1 MGLLSSI
8 AAALS
13 QGVGNGMVASAK
25 WGIEEEAQRKKEA
38 ADDARLKEQLK
49 RYDDDRQS
57 RDKYYAGLLEESK
70 NERLSRA
77 EQARLDRE
85 SNERIAGMR
94 ASSVGGSGESSSLR
108 ELKFID
114 SQITSFDNTIED
126 LNKAYAAEGD
136 KEKQKAIAGQIDTW
150 RAKRQAF
157 VTSDIVRQTIAS
169 NGKLGQLY
177 GAALYGGA
185 STADPA
191 QAQEGNI
198 PASLVVPP
206 PRAVVKPEGGL
217 GAGLLSQMQ
226 SAEIQS
232 AQEAS
237 AQTPESVP
245 VNTWDTATDAI
256 RSRYGATGGG
266 NPRVPDMDFSKLK
279 APQGGWRSPIR
290 TKEVQYKNGQK
301 GYTFE
306 LAD

>member
-1 MGLLSSI
+1 MSLLGSI

-13 QGVGNGMVASAK
+13 DGVGGGMVQNAK
-25 WGIEEEAQRKKEA
+25 WGEEKAAQAKKEA

-49 RYDDDRQS
+49 RYDDDRKS
-57 RDKYYAGLLEESK
+57 RDKYYAGMLEESK

-114 SQITSFDNTIED
+114 SQITSLDNTIED
-126 LNKAYAAEGD
+126 LNKAYAAEVD
-136 KEKQKAIAGQIDTW
+136 PEKQKAIAGQIDTW

-177 GAALYGGA
+177 GAALYGVA

-206 PRAVVKPEGGL
+206 PRAVVKPGEGGL
-217 GAGLLSQMQ
+217 LNKM
-226 SAEIQS
+226 SANQNGYTGS
-232 AQEAS
+232 KPNYPNSSYFTNPQ
-237 AQTPESVP
+237 
-245 VNTWDTATDAI
+245 VNDSDVTSKYLYRQGGTTAADAANAI
-256 RSRYGATGGG
+256 
-266 NPRVPDMDFSKLK
+266 SKL
-279 APQGGWRSPIR
+279 
-290 TKEVQYKNGQK
+290 
-301 GYTFE
+301 GYH
-306 LAD
+306 LPDAY

>member
-1 MGLLSSI
+1 MSLLGSI

-13 QGVGNGMVASAK
+13 EGVGGGMLQNAK
-25 WGIEEEAQRKKEA
+25 WGEEKAAQAKKEA

-49 RYDDDRQS
+49 RYDDDRKS

-70 NERLSRA
+70 NERQSRA

-114 SQITSFDNTIED
+114 SQITGFDNTIED
-126 LNKAYAAEGD
+126 LNKAYAAEVD
-136 KEKQKAIAGQIDTW
+136 PEKQKAIAGQIDAW

-157 VTSDIVRQTIAS
+157 VTSDIVQQNIAS

-206 PRAVVKPEGGL
+206 PRAVVKPGDGGL
-217 GAGLLSQMQ
+217 LNKM
-226 SAEIQS
+226 SANQNGYTGS
-232 AQEAS
+232 KPNYPNSSYFTNPQ
-237 AQTPESVP
+237 
-245 VNTWDTATDAI
+245 VNDSDVTSKYLYRQGGTTAADARNAI
-256 RSRYGATGGG
+256 
-266 NPRVPDMDFSKLK
+266 SKL
-279 APQGGWRSPIR
+279 
-290 TKEVQYKNGQK
+290 
-301 GYTFE
+301 GYH
-306 LAD
+306 LPDVY

>member
-49 RYDDDRQS
+49 RHDDDRQS

-108 ELKFID
+108 ELKLID

-126 LNKAYAAEGD
+126 LNKAYAAEVD
-136 KEKQKAIAGQIDTW
+136 PEKQKAIAGQIDTW
-150 RAKRQAF
+150 RAKREAF

-169 NGKLGQLY
+169 NGNLGQLY

-206 PRAVVKPEGGL
+206 PRAVVKPGDGGL
-217 GAGLLSQMQ
+217 LNKM
-226 SAEIQS
+226 SANQNGYTGS
-232 AQEAS
+232 KPNYPNSSYFTNPQ
-237 AQTPESVP
+237 
-245 VNTWDTATDAI
+245 VNDSDVTSKYLYRQGGTTAADAANAI
-256 RSRYGATGGG
+256 
-266 NPRVPDMDFSKLK
+266 SKL
-279 APQGGWRSPIR
+279 
-290 TKEVQYKNGQK
+290 
-301 GYTFE
+301 GYH
-306 LAD
+306 LPDAY